1 MLALEGTPMN
11 VRLQLRTRALVAL
24 VFSCG
29 AVAFAQE
36 RPAGYPS
43 KPIRLVVSVAPG
55 AGGDTMARAVGKI
68 ITDSWKADIVV
79 DNRPGAGG
87 TIASELVAKA
97 TPDGYTFLSLG
108 SSLLIQGATKR
119 ASFHPLKAFDPVVP
133 TSMQPYILLAHPNL
147 PVKSIKELIAHSAN
161 HKVTYAGSSGIG
173 SMPHI
178 GMSRFAKL
186 SGAKLQYIP
195 YKGSAPSIIALMGGE
210 IHMAATSS
218 IAATGAIR
226 TGKVRALA
234 NLGPTRVAAL
244 PDLPTVAEQ
253 GFPGFSVTNR
263 YGLQAPAGTPRA
275 ILLAINR
282 IVGEAMHKPEMVKF
296 LAASGSQPNERMT
309 PDEYRAAMTREYAEI
324 EEQVKELDLKSI
336 IK

>member
-1 MLALEGTPMN
+1 MN
-11 VRLQLRTRALVAL
+11 VTSQLKTRALAAL
-24 VFSCG
+24 VFSCS
-29 AVAFAQE
+29 AVASAQE
-36 RPAGYPS
+36 RPAGYPA

-55 AGGDTMARAVGKI
+55 AGGDTMARAVGRI
-68 ITDSWKADIVV
+68 ISDAWKADIVV

-87 TIASELVAKA
+87 AIASELVAKS
-97 TPDGYTFLSLG
+97 TPDGYTFISQG

-119 ASFHPLKAFDPVVP
+119 VSFHPLKAFDPVVP

-147 PVKSIKELIAHSAN
+147 PVKSIKELIAHSAK
-161 HKVTYAGSSGIG
+161 HKVTYSGSSGVG

-178 GMSRFAKL
+178 GLSRFAKL
-186 SGAKLQYIP
+186 SGAKLHFIP
-195 YKGSAPSIIALMGGE
+195 YKGSAPAIIALMGGE

-226 TGKVRALA
+226 TGKVRGLA

-263 YGLQAPAGTPRA
+263 YGLQAPAGTPRP
-275 ILLAINR
+275 ILAAINR
-282 IVGEAMHKPEMVKF
+282 IVGEAMHNPEIIKF
-296 LAASGSQPNERMT
+296 LASAGSEPNVRMT

-324 EEQVKELDLKSI
+324 EEQVKQLDLSAI

>member
-1 MLALEGTPMN
+1 MN
-11 VRLQLRTRALVAL
+11 VMSKTRTCTIAAA
-24 VFSCG
+24 VFSYSA
-29 AVAFAQE
+29 AVSAQE

-68 ITDSWKADIVV
+68 IADAWNADIVV

-87 TIASELVAKA
+87 TIASTLVANS
-97 TPDGYTFLSLG
+97 TPDGYTFFSQG

-119 ASFHPLKAFDPVVP
+119 VSFHPLKAFDPVVP

-178 GMSRFAKL
+178 GMSRFTKL

-234 NLGPTRVAAL
+234 NLGPERVPSL

-263 YGLQAPAGTPRA
+263 YGLQAPAGTPRP
-275 ILLAINR
+275 ILAAINR
-282 IVGEAMHKPEMVKF
+282 LVGEAMHTPEMIKR
-296 LAASGSQPNERMT
+296 LAADGSEPNVRMT
-309 PDEYRAAMTREYAEI
+309 PEQYRAAMTREYAEI
-324 EEQVKELDLKSI
+324 EEQVKELDLKAI